1 MASSQSS
8 RLDRFVDT
16 FAAYPWWVSV
26 GFGGLMIVVLKLAA
40 YSVAVGHPSFQ
51 PLAAT
56 MGSMWWAPAIVFSG
70 LAMLSKLLEKRH
82 AAALRRLAS
91 LEKLRA
97 VPWRQFES
105 LVGAYYRSE
114 GYSVFENGVPGPD
127 GGIDLV
133 LVKNGQRTLVQC
145 KKFRDRN
152 VTVNHVRELLGVMHD
167 EGAAKGILVTTAE
180 FTADA
185 MALGLRHA
193 VLDLVPGPR
202 FAQLI
207 QDRFGENLEADLEE
221 KPTATQDC
229 VKDAPHCPYCNELME
244 QKTARRGVH
253 QGKQFWGCP
262 RWPDCEGIRPIPAM
276 TADSTTR

>member
-8 RLDRFVDT
+8 KLDRFVDT
-16 FAAYPWWVSV
+16 FAAYPWWVSL
-26 GFGGLMIVVLKLAA
+26 GFGGFMIVVLKLAA
-40 YSVAVGHPSFQ
+40 YSVAVGHPSFR

-56 MGSMWWAPAIVFSG
+56 MGSMWWAPALVFSG
-70 LAMLSKLLEKRH
+70 LAILSKLLEKRH
-82 AAALRRLAS
+82 AAALKRLAS

-114 GYSVFENGVPGPD
+114 GYSVFENGVAGPD

-145 KKFRDRN
+145 KKYQDRN
-152 VTVNHVRELLGVMHD
+152 VTVKHVRELLGVMHD
-167 EGAAKGILVTTAE
+167 EGAAKGILVTTTE

-193 VLDLVPGPR
+193 ILELVPGPR
-202 FAQLI
+202 LAQLV
-207 QDRFGENLEADLEE
+207 QERFGDNLEAPPEE
-221 KPTATQDC
+221 APTSKEAPADT
-229 VKDAPHCPYCNELME
+229 APHCPRCNEVMV
-244 QKTARRGVH
+244 QKKARRGVH

-262 RWPDCEGIRPIPAM
+262 RWPGCKGNRSIPELMAEP
-276 TADSTTR
+276 TSR